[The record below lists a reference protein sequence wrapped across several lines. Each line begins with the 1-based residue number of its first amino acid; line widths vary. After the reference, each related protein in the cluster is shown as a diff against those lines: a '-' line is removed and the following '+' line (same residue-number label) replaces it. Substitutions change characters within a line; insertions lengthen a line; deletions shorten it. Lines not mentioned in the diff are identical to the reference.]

1 MTHGALA
8 DAYGLARPDC
18 RSAHDALERI
28 FGDEVAP
35 VWHDLL
41 AVAGVDDPNANDD
54 ASFQRILAAIQDN
67 AHPVVKLCGRAL
79 QIRWDS
85 YRHLAAA
92 QAQVEGR

>member
-28 FGDEVAP
+28 FGADVAP
-35 VWHDLL
+35 VWDELL
-41 AVAGVDDPNANDD
+41 AAAEVRDPRANDE
-54 ASFQRILAAIQDN
+54 ASFQRILAAIQGS

-92 QAQVEGR
+92 QAQVDGR